1 VTKYRIFLLIISVL
15 YITGA
20 GTIYG
25 QEIVTAGRYLELVSE
40 RYAGIRDYE
49 ADIAIRSGNS
59 DMTGTLS
66 FLSPSFLLIDF
77 SRPAEQKIVF
87 NGELLT
93 VYLPEHRVTLNQT
106 INRRR
111 GAQTATSQGLT
122 LLRRNYTPSYVTG
135 PDPEPLENNSR
146 ENVIKLR
153 LRRNSAAEGFTEII
167 LSINSETRLIRRM
180 EGRTIADSMVVFDFT
195 NIKTN
200 QGIPSQRFLY
210 DPPATANIFNNFLF
224 RDQN

>member
-1 VTKYRIFLLIISVL
+1 MKNRIFLFIVSIFF
-15 YITGA
+15 IA
-20 GTIYG
+20 GSAFG

-40 RYAGIRDYE
+40 TYATIRDYE
-49 ADIAIRSGNS
+49 ANIAIRSGNS
-59 DMTGTLS
+59 DMAGNLS
-66 FLSPSFLLIDF
+66 FLAPSFLRVDF
-77 SRPAEQKIVF
+77 TRPTGQAIVF

-93 VYLPEHRVTLNQT
+93 VYIPEHRVTLNQT

-111 GAQTATSQGLT
+111 GGQATTQGLT

-135 PDPEPLENNSR
+135 PEPVPLDTGSSER
-146 ENVIKLR
+146 VVKLR

-167 LSINSETRLIRRM
+167 LSINPETRIIRRM
-180 EGRTIADSMVVFDFT
+180 EGRTIADSLIVFDFT
-195 NIKTN
+195 NIKIN

-210 DPPATANIFNNFLF
+210 NPPATANIFNNFLF

>member
-1 VTKYRIFLLIISVL
+1 MTKYRIFLLIISVL

>member
-1 VTKYRIFLLIISVL
+1 VTKYRISLFILSILC
-15 YITGA
+15 IT

-40 RYAGIRDYE
+40 KYATIRDYE
-49 ADIAIRSGNS
+49 ANIAIRSGNS
-59 DMTGTLS
+59 DMAGVIS
-66 FLSPSFLLIDF
+66 FLSPSFLRIDF

-111 GAQTATSQGLT
+111 GGQQAATTQGLT

-135 PDPEPLENNSR
+135 PEPVPLDSSNSER
-146 ENVIKLR
+146 VIKLR

-167 LSINSETRLIRRM
+167 LSINPETRIIRRM